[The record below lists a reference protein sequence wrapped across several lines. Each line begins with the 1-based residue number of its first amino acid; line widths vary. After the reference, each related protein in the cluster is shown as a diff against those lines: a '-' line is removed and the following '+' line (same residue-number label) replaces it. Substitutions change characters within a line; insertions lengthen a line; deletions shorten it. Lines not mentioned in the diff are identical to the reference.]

1 MIHAEDAAEIFV
13 QVALSGSLNHH
24 VYLTGGHLATIGD
37 MADVVRRFIPDA
49 RITTGQQ
56 AVPHVYLVD
65 NSRML
70 ADVGYEL
77 APLEVRV
84 LEHINDARE
93 EAGLE
98 RIGGN

>member
-1 MIHAEDAAEIFV
+1 MKAPIASANSATTAPQMTTTKGAPIHD
-13 QVALSGSLNHH
+13 
-24 VYLTGGHLATIGD
+24 TLA
-37 MADVVRRFIPDA
+37 R
-49 RITTGQQ
+49 TTGQQ

-98 RIGGN
+98 AIAG